1 MDIKKKKS
9 AVPTYD
15 LAELKVMIKQL
26 NRQAFTGSSMAG
38 IAGLGM
44 TVADAI
50 DCINCLDND
59 DFYKTMPSQQ
69 DPGHFQDVY
78 HGKYWNEVVY
88 IKFTGYSD
96 GPVVISFKEK

>member
-1 MDIKKKKS
+1 MENKRKYVE
-9 AVPTYD
+9 VPTYD
-15 LAELKVMIKQL
+15 LEALKVIVRDKG
-26 NRQAFTGSSMAG
+26 RRAFTGSSMAG
-38 IAGLGM
+38 MANLGM

-50 DCINCLDND
+50 DCIDCLSFD
-59 DFYKTMPSQQ
+59 DFHKTMPSQQ

-78 HGKYWNEVVY
+78 RGKYWNEEVY

>member
-1 MDIKKKKS
+1 MDAKRKTL

-15 LAELKVMIKQL
+15 LDELKVTVKAKG
-26 NRQAFTGSSMAG
+26 RRAFTYKSMAG
-38 IAGLGM
+38 IAELGM

-50 DCINCLDND
+50 DCIDCLSQD

-78 HGKYWNEVVY
+78 RGKYWNEEVY
-88 IKFTGYSD
+88 IKFTGYSA